1 MKQFYEK
8 NLKFIVILLISM
20 MHPAFAATPDDQE
33 PIVIESKMGEYDNKK
48 GAAKYSGNVRVLQGS
63 RELLADT
70 LLVYRNENGRISKLI
85 AIGEPAKYSGQ
96 TDPNR
101 PKLYAKAAT
110 IEYLAEE
117 ELLNLIDN
125 AEVSQDGDIYQAARI
140 EYNIKNDTVTSPPS
154 QDGRVK
160 IILKPRSNSELKM
173 K

>member
-1 MKQFYEK
+1 MKPFYQR
-8 NLKFIVILLISM
+8 NLNFIIILLMSLAY
-20 MHPAFAATPDDQE
+20 PAFATTPDDQE
-33 PIVIESKMGEYDNKK
+33 PIIIESKMGEYDNKK

-70 LLVYRNENGRISKLI
+70 LLVYRNENGKINKLV

-96 TDPNR
+96 TAPNK
-101 PKLYAKAAT
+101 PKLHAKAAT
-110 IEYLAEE
+110 IEYLAEQD
-117 ELLNLIDN
+117 LLNLIDN
-125 AEVSQDGDIYQAARI
+125 AEVSQDGDIYQSARI

-160 IILKPRSNSELKM
+160 IILKPRSNSELKI